1 MAMRKPFQRKKVCK
15 FCADKIEIDYKD
27 TRLLRQYV
35 TERGKI
41 MPSRLTGTCSRHQRK
56 LASAVKTARN
66 LAMLPYTLNR

>member
-1 MAMRKPFQRKKVCK
+1 MAMRRRFQRKKVCK

-27 TRLLRQYV
+27 TRLLRQYI